1 MFSKFLQRSIA
12 RDASASR
19 TAFVPSVTPVKNS
32 FASNDDAN
40 WWMVTLTD
48 LALLLLGFLLVWYLL
63 DMNNLNATNLPAT
76 SAEISQKPK
85 LPPSSDPI
93 HVDLRDWQTIREE
106 MQRFV
111 TEIGLAKDVIV
122 ESAPNEIVVSLNDTV
137 PFDSGKADLREEA
150 IPFLQKVVEVVLNG
164 DALSLEVSG
173 HTDNVYISNAKFPSN
188 WELST
193 ARASRVARYLIDNGF
208 DSSRISV
215 RGYANQRR
223 RAPNSTVDNRG
234 ADSRRVEIRVYRG
247 VDQNPVR

>member
-19 TAFVPSVTPVKNS
+19 TAFVPSVTPVKNG

-40 WWMVTLTD
+40 WWMVTLSD

-63 DMNNLNATNLPAT
+63 DMNNLSATNLPAT

-93 HVDLRDWQTIREE
+93 HVDLRDWQTIKEE

-150 IPFLQKVVEVVLNG
+150 IPLLQK
-164 DALSLEVSG
+164 SG
-173 HTDNVYISNAKFPSN
+173 
-188 WELST
+188 
-193 ARASRVARYLIDNGF
+193 RGGF
-208 DSSRISV
+208 
-215 RGYANQRR
+215 
-223 RAPNSTVDNRG
+223 
-234 ADSRRVEIRVYRG
+234 EW
-247 VDQNPVR
+247 

>member
-1 MFSKFLQRSIA
+1 
-12 RDASASR
+12 
-19 TAFVPSVTPVKNS
+19 
-32 FASNDDAN
+32 
-40 WWMVTLTD
+40 
-48 LALLLLGFLLVWYLL
+48 
-63 DMNNLNATNLPAT
+63 
-76 SAEISQKPK
+76 
-85 LPPSSDPI
+85 
-93 HVDLRDWQTIREE
+93 

-150 IPFLQKVVEVVLNG
+150 IPLLQKVVEVVLNG

-173 HTDNVYISNAKFPSN
+173 HIDNVYISNAKFPSN

-215 RGYANQRR
+215 RGYAKQRR
-223 RAPNSTVDNRG
+223 RALNSTVDNRG